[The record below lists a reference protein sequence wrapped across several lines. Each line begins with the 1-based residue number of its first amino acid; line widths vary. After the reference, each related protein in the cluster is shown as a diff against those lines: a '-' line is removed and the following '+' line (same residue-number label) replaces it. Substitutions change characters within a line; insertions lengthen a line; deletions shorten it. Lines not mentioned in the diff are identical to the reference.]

1 MAQIRWKAAILTVA
15 ICIAASWSGC
25 IFAAESNGF
34 SFVNISDVHIPA
46 YGFAIGQPLDETSLM
61 QMQNPQRL
69 QQLVGEC
76 LAMEPKPAFV
86 INSGDTGDAGW
97 TPLLKLYQKLMQP
110 LVLAGI
116 PVYTVVGNHDL
127 DYAGIGAQDLG
138 EIFDP
143 LGPAL
148 IGRHGT
154 RYSFDYGGCHF
165 IFLNIRP
172 ISGLIRLTPTDI
184 AWLSNDLRAVKK
196 DRRILL
202 FMHANVPEEDTSHI
216 VELLQPFKY
225 PVIFQGHT
233 HNDAITKWGGV
244 PVVVT
249 GSLYGGTPKAGS
261 YRVVT
266 VQPDRILVRTRDFAR
281 PASTYEPKQAV
292 EFPQSGPRLKV
303 MAPKSD
309 APVSGNLI
317 VTAGTEP
324 AFPGAMEYSIPGF
337 TKWTPMTG
345 GNGMWKA
352 SAPLPVTPGRY
363 LLTIRFTGEN
373 GAIVL
378 AHTIFK
384 VQGEKVREI
393 WTRDLGSAI
402 LGAPVIW
409 ENLVIVPT
417 IEGGVYALRLD
428 NGKEVWRRKAEQEQI
443 LGRIVT
449 DGVRVYYGAGRTV
462 YACDAKTGKPLWR
475 TPVNGAIVAGLTL
488 DNGKLFVPAGE
499 HKLVCLD
506 TQKGKILWDY
516 TVGLPIIMEPAAEG
530 NRVFFGAMDGYFR
543 ALDAETGKE
552 IWKNQVSSPEDNYTT
567 APFWP
572 PVIAR
577 GKVLVSKI
585 PAQKDEKNLIAFNAS
600 NGKVVWSLRSTGS
613 PYRQA
618 VNPKKDVFYTTS
630 AQNGRRGLQCLSPE
644 DGSPL
649 SFLETGVGM
658 SAGIASG
665 NTLIIR
671 DDDKVCC
678 VEASSGKVQWTYRAS
693 TGPQGSYYGPGAFAV
708 RDNLVIAGTM
718 DGRVIAL
725 QW

>member
-1 MAQIRWKAAILTVA
+1 MRHFRLKTVLLALAIIVSAALGPDA
-15 ICIAASWSGC
+15 
-25 IFAAESNGF
+25 FAAEANDF
-34 SFVNISDVHIPA
+34 SFVNISDVHVPS
-46 YGFAIGQPLDETSLM
+46 YLFPIGQPLDEASLM
-61 QMQNPQRL
+61 PMHNQQRL
-69 QQLVGEC
+69 KQLVEEC
-76 LAMEPKPAFV
+76 LAMEPKLAFV

-97 TPLLKLYQKLMQP
+97 TPLLRLYQKMMLP
-110 LVLAGI
+110 LVSAGI
-116 PVYTVVGNHDL
+116 PVYTAVGNHDL
-127 DYAGIGAQDLG
+127 DYAGISAEDLA

-143 LGPAL
+143 LGPSL

-165 IFLNIRP
+165 VFLNIRP
-172 ISGLIRLTPTDI
+172 ITGLIRLTPVDI

-196 DRRILL
+196 DRRVLL
-202 FMHANVPEEDTSHI
+202 FMHANVPEEDTSRI

-225 PVIFQGHT
+225 PVVFQGHT
-233 HNDAITKWGGV
+233 HTDAITKWGGV

-249 GSLYGGTPKAGS
+249 GSLYGGAPKAGS

-266 VQPDRILVRTRDFAR
+266 VQKDRILVRTRDFAK
-281 PASTYEPKQAV
+281 PAGTYEPEQTV
-292 EFPQSGPRLKV
+292 EFPQAGPRLKV
-303 MAPKSD
+303 MEPKRD
-309 APVSGNLI
+309 ATVSGNLT

-324 AFPGAMEYSIPGF
+324 ALPGAMEYSIPGI
-337 TKWTPMTG
+337 TKWTPMPG
-345 GNGMWKA
+345 DKGMFKA
-352 SAPLPVTPGRY
+352 SAPLPVIPGRY
-363 LLTIRFTGEN
+363 LLTIRFKGEN

-384 VQGEKVREI
+384 VPGEKVREV
-393 WTRDLGSAI
+393 WTRDLGSAV

-409 ENLVIVPT
+409 ENLVIVPSV
-417 IEGGVYALRLD
+417 EGGVHALRLD
-428 NGKEVWRRKAEQEQI
+428 NGKEVWRRKVGDAPI
-443 LGRIVT
+443 LGRMAVE
-449 DGVRVYYGAGRTV
+449 DAVVFYGAGRTV

-506 TQKGKILWDY
+506 TQKGKIVWDY

-530 NRVFFGAMDGYFR
+530 GRVFFGAMDGCVR
-543 ALDAETGKE
+543 ALDTVTGKE
-552 IWKNQVSSPEDNYTT
+552 IWKNQVSSLEDNYTT

-585 PAQKDEKNLIAFNAS
+585 PAQKDEKNLIAFDTS

-613 PYRQA
+613 PYRPV
-618 VNPKKDVFYTTS
+618 VNPKKDVLYTTS

-678 VEASSGKVQWTYRAS
+678 VEASSGKVQWTYKAS

-708 RDNLVIAGTM
+708 RDNLAIVGTM

-725 QW
+725 MW